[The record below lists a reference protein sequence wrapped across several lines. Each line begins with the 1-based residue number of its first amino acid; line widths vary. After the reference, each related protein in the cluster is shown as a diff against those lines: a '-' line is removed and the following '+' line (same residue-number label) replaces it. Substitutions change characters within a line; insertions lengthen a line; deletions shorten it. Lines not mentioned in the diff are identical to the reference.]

1 MHAHDGGDL
10 GLLLIYDTDKK
21 FHNGEVSGVTHE
33 QRKLE
38 PTVDAVKYKLITQSS
53 DLEAVAEQMR
63 GAALIAFD
71 TEFVSEDCYQPELCL
86 IQVWIDGEIFLLDP
100 LLLGDTT
107 PFWRQLADGSHI
119 TLAHAAREEFRFC
132 QRYTA
137 GRGPANLVDTQVAAA
152 LVALEYPAAYSTL
165 VSRFAGRT
173 ISKGETRTNWRKRP
187 LADSQLEYAASDVL
201 YLPQIYSAIMNLLEK
216 RRRGHWLEE
225 EMQAMSVRYQD
236 TVDEERWRRVSG
248 ISSLQPRELAI
259 IRNLYQWRHETAQ
272 ARNHPL
278 RRVIRDDLMIEIA
291 RLKSDLPLKV
301 RSIRG
306 MNFSRHS
313 NDLNDIAEQV
323 GRALKLPEDQLPK
336 KVRSEANYSKLS
348 QVIQFSQTA
357 LGIVC
362 RRENVA
368 PALVGTTQD
377 LRELVAWSMGE
388 FSGDQPPLLD
398 RGWRKEV
405 VGSVITD
412 LLAGK
417 VAIKITNPKS
427 EFPLEFDQ
435 R

>member
-1 MHAHDGGDL
+1 MA
-10 GLLLIYDTDKK
+10 T
-21 FHNGEVSGVTHE
+21 FSGVTNE

-38 PTVDAVKYKLITQSS
+38 PRVDAVKYTLVTQSR
-53 DLEAVAEQMR
+53 DLDAVVQKMQS
-63 GAALIAFD
+63 AALIAFD

-107 PFWRQLADGSHI
+107 PFWQQLSLGSHV

-132 QRYTA
+132 QRYTE
-137 GRGPANLVDTQVAAA
+137 RGPANLVDTQVAAA

-201 YLPQIYSAIMNLLEK
+201 YLPQIYNAIKLLLTK
-216 RRRGHWLEE
+216 RRREHWLDE
-225 EMQAMSVRYQD
+225 EMQMVSVRYQD
-236 TVDEERWRRVSG
+236 SVDDERWRRVSG
-248 ISSLQPRELAI
+248 ISSLHPIELAI
-259 IRNLYQWRHETAQ
+259 IRNLYQWRLEMAQ

-278 RRVIRDDLMIEIA
+278 RRVLRDDLMIEIA
-291 RLKSDLPLKV
+291 RLKSDQPLKI

-313 NDLNDIAEQV
+313 NDLNDIATQV
-323 GRALKLPEDQLPK
+323 GIALGLTEDQLPK

-362 RRENVA
+362 RREQVA

-405 VGSVITD
+405 VGTVITD

-417 VAIKITNPKS
+417 VAIKITNPKA

>member
-1 MHAHDGGDL
+1 MARFRAWN
-10 GLLLIYDTDKK
+10 TS
-21 FHNGEVSGVTHE
+21 SG
-33 QRKLE
+33 KLE
-38 PTVDAVKYKLITQSS
+38 PTLDAVNYKLVTQSS
-53 DLEAVAEQMR
+53 DLDAVVQRMQSAE
-63 GAALIAFD
+63 LIAFD

-86 IQVWIDGEIFLLDP
+86 IQVWIDEQIFLLDP
-100 LLLGDTT
+100 LLLGDTG
-107 PFWRQLADGSHI
+107 PFWQQLANGTHI

-132 QRYTA
+132 QRYT

-165 VSRFAGRT
+165 VSRFASRT

-187 LADSQLEYAASDVL
+187 LSDSQLEYAASDVL
-201 YLPQIYSAIMNLLEK
+201 YLPQIYFAIKSQLAK
-216 RRRGHWLEE
+216 RRREHWLEE

-291 RLKSDLPLKV
+291 RLKSDQPLKV

-313 NDLNDIAEQV
+313 NDLNEIAAQV
-323 GRALKLPEDQLPK
+323 GLALQLPDDQLPK

-362 RRENVA
+362 RREHVA

-388 FSGDQPPLLD
+388 FSGDQTPLLD

-405 VGSVITD
+405 VGDVITD

>member
-1 MHAHDGGDL
+1 M
-10 GLLLIYDTDKK
+10 
-21 FHNGEVSGVTHE
+21 
-33 QRKLE
+33 
-38 PTVDAVKYKLITQSS
+38 DAVKYQLVTQNS
-53 DLEAVAEQMR
+53 DLDRVVQQMQN
-63 GAALIAFD
+63 ASLIAFD

-86 IQVWIDGEIFLLDP
+86 IQVWIDGQIFLLDP
-100 LLLGDTT
+100 LMLGDTT
-107 PFWRQLADGSHI
+107 AFWRQLADGSHT

-132 QRYTA
+132 QRYT

-187 LADSQLEYAASDVL
+187 LADSQLEYAASDVY
-201 YLPQIYSAIMNLLEK
+201 YLPRIFTAIQNQLEK
-216 RRRGHWLEE
+216 RKRQHWLDE
-225 EMQAMSVRYQD
+225 EMQAVSGRYQD
-236 TVDEERWRRVSG
+236 AVDEERWRRVSG

-259 IRNLYQWRHETAQ
+259 IRNLYQWRQETAQ
-272 ARNHPL
+272 TRNHPL
-278 RRVIRDDLMIEIA
+278 RRVLRDDLMIEIA
-291 RLKSDLPLKV
+291 RLKSDQALKV

-313 NDLNDIAEQV
+313 NDLNEIAHQV
-323 GRALKLPEDQLPK
+323 GQALQLTDEQLPR

-362 RRENVA
+362 RREQVA

-377 LRELVAWSMGE
+377 LRELIAWSMGE

-405 VGSVITD
+405 VGEVITD

-417 VAIKITNPKS
+417 VAIKITNPKA
-427 EFPLEFDQ
+427 EFPLEFDH